1 MPKVQQFDIKDG
13 YKSILQ
19 KILEEEVKKEA
30 LKINIF
36 EIGISS
42 FSNYDN
48 VNYKQLTDEQYNEL
62 ITKDSIINLLKKHYE
77 DQKEKKIKEY
87 ESLRAR
93 GDAIL
98 YDFKPYVNLIKAIDE
113 FSYCGASSEI
123 KKILDKQT
131 KGSSYTKAVYRARSQ
146 EFSKIKC

>member
-36 EIGISS
+36 EVGISS
-42 FSNYDN
+42 FAKYDN
-48 VNYKQLTDEQYNEL
+48 VSYKQLTDEQYNEL
-62 ITKDSIINLLKKHYE
+62 ITKDSIIDLLKKHYE

-98 YDFKPYVNLIKAIDE
+98 YDFKPYIHLIKAIDE

-131 KGSSYTKAVYRARSQ
+131 KGSPYIKAVYRARSQ
-146 EFSKIKC
+146 EFSKMKC